1 MLSRN
6 ACVAARMIYYAASKE
21 DFGRNSTDGGVFL
34 RGVEPPRVRSLASTW
49 VLLNSS
55 LKFPGGDKGAGS
67 RSGLKEVGFQPLHL
81 AVRDAMCQDPESV
94 PSFKPRYFSVYIVT
108 RESGGNGQNVSKRE
122 FMI

>member
-1 MLSRN
+1 
-6 ACVAARMIYYAASKE
+6 MIYYVASKE
-21 DFGRNSTDGGVFL
+21 AFGGNSTDGGVFL

-55 LKFPGGDKGAGS
+55 LKLPGGDKRDKGAES
-67 RSGLKEVGFQPLHL
+67 RSELREVGFQPLHL
-81 AVRDAMCQDPESV
+81 VVRDAVHQDPESV

-108 RESGGNGQNVSKRE
+108 RESSGNVQNISKRE